1 MKTDL
6 ETFVI
11 QMDNFFLVL
20 NNEQERVKRSAL
32 ANLRLFKENP
42 EILRSGSYTVKSDVN
57 ERKTSTKQSFTCSL
71 MRFVANPSR

>member
-42 EILRSGSYTVKSDVN
+42 EILRSGSYTVK
-57 ERKTSTKQSFTCSL
+57 
-71 MRFVANPSR
+71 